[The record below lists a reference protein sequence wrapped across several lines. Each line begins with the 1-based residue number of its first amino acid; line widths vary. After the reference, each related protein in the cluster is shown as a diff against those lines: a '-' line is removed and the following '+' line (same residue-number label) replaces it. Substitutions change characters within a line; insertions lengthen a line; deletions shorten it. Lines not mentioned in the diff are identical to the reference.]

1 VRPLKPG
8 AGVVESLELIGSG
21 PVVLVHLWRQFG
33 LGGRIERSEFYEP
46 KFCPIIRWWHAAGLR
61 FRWCGRST
69 TRARLPKPARA
80 ADITVPKHL

>member
-8 AGVVESLELIGSG
+8 AGVVKSLELIGSG

-46 KFCPIIRWWHAAGLR
+46 KFCPIIRW
-61 FRWCGRST
+61 
-69 TRARLPKPARA
+69 
-80 ADITVPKHL
+80 